1 MFRLFLAVVLM
12 TASLSWSMPITAR
25 SWVVAKEDGTKVTGK
40 NDNKVMPI
48 ASITKLMTVMVV
60 LDAKQNPDEYIQP
73 YYRSDLIQLALVNS
87 NNSAT
92 DTLCNHYPGGYKK
105 CIADMNKKAKQLGL
119 KNTKFYDATGLN
131 RKNVST
137 AEELIVIVQEAYKYN
152 EIVAA
157 SKINVLKLKA
167 KNKWVNFKNTNP
179 DAGINQ
185 DIIVSKTGF
194 TNPAGGCIVMMM
206 NTEIGRRIVVVLG
219 SKNTHTRIPEAEWLV
234 KI

>member
-1 MFRLFLAVVLM
+1 MFKLFIAAVLM

-25 SWVVAKEDGTKVTGK
+25 SWVVAKEDGTKVSGK

-60 LDAKQNPDEYIQP
+60 LDAKQNLQEYIKP
-73 YYRSDLIQLALVNS
+73 YYRSELIQLALVNS

-92 DTLCNHYPGGYKK
+92 DTLCRKYPGGYKN
-105 CIADMNKKAKQLGL
+105 CIADMNKKAKELGL
-119 KNTKFYDATGLN
+119 KNTKFFDATGLN

-137 AEELIVIVQEAYKYN
+137 AEELIVIVREAYKYN
-152 EIVAA
+152 EVIESA
-157 SKINVLKLKA
+157 KINKLKLKP
-167 KNKWVNFKNTNP
+167 NKRWVLFKNTNP
-179 DAGINQ
+179 DAGINEN
-185 DIIVSKTGF
+185 IILSKTGF

-206 NTEIGRRIVVVLG
+206 NTDIGRRIVVVLG
-219 SKNTHTRIPEAEWLV
+219 SKNTHTRIPEAEWLA

>member
-1 MFRLFLAVVLM
+1 MFKMFIAAVLM

-25 SWVVAKEDGTKVTGK
+25 SWVVAKEDGTKLTGK
-40 NDNKVMPI
+40 NDTKVMPI
-48 ASITKLMTVMVV
+48 ASITKLMTVMVI
-60 LDAKQNPDEYIQP
+60 LDAKQNLNEYIQP
-73 YYRSDLIQLALVNS
+73 YYRSDLILLALVNS

-92 DTLCNHYPGGYKK
+92 DTLCRKYPGGYKK

-119 KNTKFYDATGLN
+119 KNTKFHDATGLS

-137 AEELIVIVQEAYKYN
+137 AEELIVIVREAFKYN
-152 EIVAA
+152 EIIEA

-167 KNKWVNFKNTNP
+167 KNKWVHFKNTNP

-194 TNPAGGCIVMMM
+194 TNRAGGCVVMLMD
-206 NTEIGRRIVVVLG
+206 TEIGRRIVVVLG
-219 SKNTHTRIPEAEWLV
+219 SKNTKTRIPEAEWLI